1 MRKRVAVSSK
11 LSHGRPNGVF
21 ARDSG
26 TQPGVLLRVLPLSCL
41 PALSLLPDLSAA
53 QLAKWA
59 ALGKT
64 LMSTPCIHASDLPW
78 K

>member
-1 MRKRVAVSSK
+1 M
-11 LSHGRPNGVF
+11 
-21 ARDSG
+21 
-26 TQPGVLLRVLPLSCL
+26 RVLPLSCL

-64 LMSTPCIHASDLPW
+64 LMSTPCIHASDPPW